1 MEDCP
6 DVPWQSGNGD
16 QEGVDEHFVV
26 GYRVALKKKRFLSAV
41 KMKHTFQELIFYK
54 IVPWM
59 WFINYAKR
67 EGRGFARCCVKIP
80 HKIGI

>member
-26 GYRVALKKKRFLSAV
+26 GYRVALKKKKIFVCCKNETYLPGANFLKNSTLDV
-41 KMKHTFQELIFYK
+41 VHKLRKEG
-54 IVPWM
+54 
-59 WFINYAKR
+59 R
-67 EGRGFARCCVKIP
+67 EGFREVLCKNTP
-80 HKIGI
+80 